1 MAHHGEHWDIP
12 EGALMKVRNGRLAL
26 IGLVAAFAAV
36 AAACAPP
43 SSPGGPP
50 APINWS
56 IKGTN
61 MTVNEPQDGVYD
73 PVFHWCVAIPN
84 CKDEPY
90 LLQVAFRVR
99 IGEPNSAQAWVV
111 TGDTLPSLG
120 KGESLALT
128 GGQQAKVD
136 FNGVQPLDVLDALNP
151 SNKMDVV
158 GTYTWAAEEDQINS
172 LSGGAGSVATIFKS
186 ALNSTLAAGSL
197 PTGDANALV
206 NMVFQALFSN
216 IGTPFNLIVANIPC
230 LGLCDDVLG
239 GALYVGIG
247 ATGTLANVIDGV
259 LGSTTIPAINIPLVD
274 VPPDVQGGGL
284 FTMGSAKNF
293 TQAFTGAGG
302 KHTYTFQ
309 SGPA

>member
-1 MAHHGEHWDIP
+1 
-12 EGALMKVRNGRLAL
+12 MKVRNGRFAL
-26 IGLVAAFAAV
+26 IALVAAFAAV

-43 SSPGGPP
+43 TTPGGPP

-56 IKGTN
+56 LKGTN
-61 MTVNEPQDGVYD
+61 MTVNDSQDET
-73 PVFHWCVAIPN
+73 CVIICVN
-84 CKDEPY
+84 REDEPY
-90 LLQVAFRVR
+90 LLQIAFRVR

-111 TGDTLPSLG
+111 KGDTLPSTG
-120 KGESLALT
+120 AGGSRVLT
-128 GGQQAKVD
+128 GGEQAKVD

-172 LSGGAGSVATIFKS
+172 LSTGAGSVATIFKS
-186 ALNSTLAAGSL
+186 ALNSTLAAGTL

-206 NMVFQALFSN
+206 NMVFKALFGN
-216 IGTPFNLIVANIPC
+216 IGTPFNLIVSNIPC
-230 LGLCDDVLG
+230 VGLCDDVLG

-284 FTMGSAKNF
+284 FTMGSTKNF
-293 TQAFTGAGG
+293 TQTFTGAGG
-302 KHTYTFQ
+302 QHTYTSQ